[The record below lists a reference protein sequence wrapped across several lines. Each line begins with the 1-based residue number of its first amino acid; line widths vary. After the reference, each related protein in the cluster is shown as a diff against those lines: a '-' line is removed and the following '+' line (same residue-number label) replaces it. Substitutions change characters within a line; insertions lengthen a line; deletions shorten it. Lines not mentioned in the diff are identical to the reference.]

1 MFNENLDAFLED
13 FGVIAVVNGGNN
25 SFFVLFDEFHS
36 RMDIGVEG
44 RSLIATAKTENIA
57 NLNHGSMLIIANKS
71 YEVVGIRPID
81 DGKFTELDLK
91 E

>member
-1 MFNENLDAFLED
+1 MIENLDAFLED
-13 FGVIAVVNGGNN
+13 FGVIAEINGGNN
-25 SFFVLFDEFHS
+25 SFFVLFDQFHS
-36 RMDIGVEG
+36 RMDIGIEG
-44 RSLIATAKTENIA
+44 RSLIATAKTEDVV
-57 NLNHGSMLIIANKS
+57 NLNHGTMIVIQNNK

>member
-1 MFNENLDAFLED
+1 MFSENLDAFLED
-13 FGVIAVVNGGNN
+13 FGVIAVVNSGNN
-25 SFFVLFDEFHS
+25 SFFVLFDKFHS
-36 RMDIGVEG
+36 RMDIGIEG
-44 RSLIATAKTENIA
+44 RSLIATAKTENIV
-57 NLNHGSMLIIANKS
+57 NLNHGAIIVIENTK